1 MAIPAVSEERPGCGR
16 ILEMTSALA
25 FCRDCFDHLDWTPQ
39 EVPAPVR
46 CPACHSPR
54 ILAHEELADLAIAHV
69 DCDAFYAAVEK
80 RDNPDLHD
88 KPVIIGGGK
97 RGVVATACYTA
108 RIFGVHSAMP
118 MFKALKACPDAVVLK
133 PNMAKYSEVGKQ
145 VRQLMHQVTPLVEP
159 LSIDEAF
166 LDLTGTTRLHKQTP
180 AETLAR
186 LAARIEQEIGITVS
200 IGLAHN
206 KFLAKLSSDLDKPK
220 GFSII
225 GKAETQA
232 KLAPLPI
239 TKICGVG
246 KATARKLKR
255 NGLHTLG
262 QLQGLEEK
270 ALIKR
275 YGDIGRRL
283 ARLSHGE
290 DVRRVNPTSKAKSI
304 SAETTFA
311 DDIRDLEDLSR
322 RLWLL
327 SEKVSFR
334 MKVASKAGQTVTLKL
349 KTADFRIRTR
359 SRTLLHPTQLAEAIF
374 QDGRALLAPEADGTP
389 FRLIGIGMSGLVDQD
404 TANDADLFDD
414 RAIHWGA
421 TERAIDQVRE
431 KFGSDAIKKGRA
443 LDKRK

>member
-1 MAIPAVSEERPGCGR
+1 
-16 ILEMTSALA
+16 MTSPLA
-25 FCRDCFDHLDWTPQ
+25 FCRDCFEHLDWTPSAARS
-39 EVPAPVR
+39 PRR
-46 CPACHSPR
+46 CPSCHSPR
-54 ILAHEELADLAIAHV
+54 ILAHEELVNLAIAHV

-80 RDNPDLHD
+80 RDNPDLRD

-108 RIFGVHSAMP
+108 RMFGVHSAMP

-180 AETLAR
+180 AETLAK
-186 LAARIEQEIGITVS
+186 LAARVEQEIGITVS
-200 IGLAHN
+200 IGLSHN

-225 GKAETQA
+225 GNAETEA

-239 TKICGVG
+239 TKIWGVG

-255 NGLHTLG
+255 DGLYTLG
-262 QLQGLEEK
+262 QLQTLEEK

-283 ARLSHGE
+283 ARLSRGQ
-290 DVRRVNPTSKAKSI
+290 DIRRVKATSKAKSI

-311 DDIRDLEDLSR
+311 DDISDLEDLSH

-327 SEKVSFR
+327 SEKVSYR
-334 MKVASKAGQTVTLKL
+334 MKTASKAGKTITLKL

-389 FRLIGIGMSGLVDQD
+389 FRLIGIGLSGLVDQD

-414 RAIHWGA
+414 RAMHWGA
-421 TERAIDQVRE
+421 TERAIDRVRE

-443 LDKRK
+443 LDKKKRSS